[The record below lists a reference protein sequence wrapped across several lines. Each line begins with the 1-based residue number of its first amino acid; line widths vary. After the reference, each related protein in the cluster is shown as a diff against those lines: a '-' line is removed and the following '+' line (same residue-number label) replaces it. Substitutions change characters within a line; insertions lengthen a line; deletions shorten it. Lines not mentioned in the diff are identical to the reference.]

1 MSENRISRLI
11 VRNKEDIPI
20 GIITFQDLFNLVMS
34 MGSQR
39 DTIFPNSFESEQG
52 LGKTLQADEV
62 MRNEIITVSY
72 YDDLAKA
79 CQLLLSNK
87 INGMGVLSDK
97 GDLIGILS
105 KTDIIKAISTLN

>member
-1 MSENRISRLI
+1 
-11 VRNKEDIPI
+11 
-20 GIITFQDLFNLVMS
+20 
-34 MGSQR
+34 
-39 DTIFPNSFESEQG
+39 
-52 LGKTLQADEV
+52 

-87 INGMGVLSDK
+87 INGVGVLSDK